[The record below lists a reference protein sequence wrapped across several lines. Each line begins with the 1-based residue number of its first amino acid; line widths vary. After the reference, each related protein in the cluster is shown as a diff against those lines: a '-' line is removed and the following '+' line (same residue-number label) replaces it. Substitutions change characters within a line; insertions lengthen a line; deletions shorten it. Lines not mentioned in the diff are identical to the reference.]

1 MKHKVIADSLV
12 KMGNVCSSNNNNKSG
27 AGGKP
32 PRDLT
37 SLVEELV
44 LSEKEETLWG
54 SQFRQFLKHRGQ
66 KDLEHALD
74 FVTSSSRLST
84 AQDQAKNTEN
94 KTKQAELK
102 EKRVSLL
109 NQMGTKYFKADSDQC
124 LPLANQVL
132 HEELSEKLS
141 KVNEK
146 SSEAQLDEAVALVM
160 QARSDNKIWKSG
172 LDISYKTFLANKP
185 SPTMKSVLLSIL

>member
-1 MKHKVIADSLV
+1 MKHKVIAESLV
-12 KMGNVCSSNNNNKSG
+12 NMGNVCSSNNNNKSG
-27 AGGKP
+27 GGKP

-44 LSEKEETLWG
+44 LSENEESMWG
-54 SQFRQFLKHRGQ
+54 CQFRQFLQHRGQ

-74 FVTSSSRLST
+74 FVTVSSRLST

-94 KTKQAELK
+94 KAKQAELK

-109 NQMGTKYFKADSDQC
+109 NQMGNKYFKTDSDQC

>member
-1 MKHKVIADSLV
+1 MKHKVIAESLV
-12 KMGNVCSSNNNNKSG
+12 NMGNVCSSNNNNKSG
-27 AGGKP
+27 GGKP

-44 LSEKEETLWG
+44 LSETEESLWG
-54 SQFRQFLKHRGQ
+54 SQFRQFLHHRGQ

-74 FVTSSSRLST
+74 FVTVSARLST

-109 NQMGTKYFKADSDQC
+109 NQMGNKYFKTDSDQC

-141 KVNEK
+141 KINEK
-146 SSEAQLDEAVALVM
+146 SSEAQLDEAIALVM